1 MSPSNIYIARVSS
14 FVTEENIRAELAQLG
29 NITRIDFTPLGKKPG
44 FVENL
49 ASNIKS
55 AFVHFEGPLN
65 YSNLSVSIAEYGSV
79 KMYPAFLC
87 GSEYWILRTVQSPI
101 PDTMMNNAQIV
112 ANCRFLE
119 NKVDEQAATIKA
131 MEEKLEGMQRV
142 VYQLLGGLFNHSS
155 QGGTLSNHL
164 NTLFENNIGIP
175 ATEEEK
181 NTSKW
186 GIWPTTRQGDENAD
200 RIAALESQVQSMT
213 NFNTEEPMFLSY
225 DAVADE
231 TQDEELLMSK
241 NMKIDDDSVSTHSS
255 MPELVDASSDS
266 DNDSMPELVDASS
279 DSDSDSDSDNDSNSM
294 PELMEIDDDE
304 DEALKQQEEAR
315 INWLR
320 SQELKLGG
328 NNFFGWF

>member
-55 AFVHFEGPLN
+55 AFVHFEGGLN

-119 NKVDEQAATIKA
+119 NKVEEQGATIKA

-142 VYQLLGGLFNHSS
+142 VYQLLGGLFNQDNQHGILSS
-155 QGGTLSNHL
+155 HL
-164 NTLFENNIGIP
+164 NMLF
-175 ATEEEK
+175 K
-181 NTSKW
+181 NDIQAYDEDTSKW
-186 GIWPTTRQGDENAD
+186 GICPTTRQGDENAD
-200 RIAALESQVQSMT
+200 RIAALEAQVQAMT
-213 NFNTEEPMFLSY
+213 NFSIEEPMFLSY
-225 DAVADE
+225 DADE
-231 TQDEELLMSK
+231 KQDEELLIRK
-241 NMKIDDDSVSTHSS
+241 NIKNDDDSVSTHSS
-255 MPELVDASSDS
+255 MPDLVEASESDSDS
-266 DNDSMPELVDASS
+266 DNDSMPELVDV
-279 DSDSDSDSDNDSNSM
+279 
-294 PELMEIDDDE
+294 E
-304 DEALKQQEEAR
+304 DEEEQLKQQEEAR

-320 SQELKLGG
+320 SQELRWEKQL
-328 NNFFGWF
+328 FRWF